1 MIFMNHMLKRNHII
15 TISNVNKSNSC
26 QNYPIERKCVTSGK
40 TQYIYIIYILCVD
53 DDSGD
58 TQHKMK
64 AGDVTVYNQARG
76 EGKRMGLIPYIWAGA
91 KKNRK

>member
-1 MIFMNHMLKRNHII
+1 MH
-15 TISNVNKSNSC
+15 
-26 QNYPIERKCVTSGK
+26 
-40 TQYIYIIYILCVD
+40 IYIIYILCVD
-53 DDSGD
+53 DDSGN

-91 KKNRK
+91 KN

>member
-1 MIFMNHMLKRNHII
+1 M
-15 TISNVNKSNSC
+15 
-26 QNYPIERKCVTSGK
+26 TSGK
-40 TQYIYIIYILCVD
+40 VQYIYIIYILCVD

-64 AGDVTVYNQARG
+64 AGDVTVYNWARG

-91 KKNRK
+91 KKIESKKY

>member
-1 MIFMNHMLKRNHII
+1 MNHMLKRNHII
-15 TISNVNKSNSC
+15 TINNVNKSNSC

-40 TQYIYIIYILCVD
+40 IQYIYILFIYSVLMM
-53 DDSGD
+53 SGD

-91 KKNRK
+91 KK

>member
-1 MIFMNHMLKRNHII
+1 M
-15 TISNVNKSNSC
+15 
-26 QNYPIERKCVTSGK
+26 TSGK

-76 EGKRMGLIPYIWAGA
+76 KGKRMGLIPYIWAGA
-91 KKNRK
+91 

>member
-15 TISNVNKSNSC
+15 TINNVNKSNSC
-26 QNYPIERKCVTSGK
+26 QNYPIERKCVASGK
-40 TQYIYIIYILCVD
+40 IQYIYIIYILCVD

-64 AGDVTVYNQARG
+64 AGQRGG

-91 KKNRK
+91 KKIESKKY

>member
-1 MIFMNHMLKRNHII
+1 M
-15 TISNVNKSNSC
+15 
-26 QNYPIERKCVTSGK
+26 TSGK
-40 TQYIYIIYILCVD
+40 IQYIYIIYILCVD

-64 AGDVTVYNQARG
+64 ARG
-76 EGKRMGLIPYIWAGA
+76 CDSVESGQRGGEEDGTDSLHLGWG

>member
-1 MIFMNHMLKRNHII
+1 M
-15 TISNVNKSNSC
+15 
-26 QNYPIERKCVTSGK
+26 TSGK
-40 TQYIYIIYILCVD
+40 IQYIYIIIYIIYILCVD

-64 AGDVTVYNQARG
+64 AGDVTVYNRARG

-91 KKNRK
+91 KKIESKKY

>member
-1 MIFMNHMLKRNHII
+1 MNKLTLNE
-15 TISNVNKSNSC
+15 
-26 QNYPIERKCVTSGK
+26 PA
-40 TQYIYIIYILCVD
+40 IIYILCVD

-64 AGDVTVYNQARG
+64 AGDVTVWNRARG

-91 KKNRK
+91 KKYKVKNTKILVWFRNIP